1 MGLGSVGGGVAA
13 ALLDRSETLSNK
25 IGLPIGLK
33 KILVRD
39 PGKTRDP
46 AIPSGLLTTN
56 PEDILDDDDIHVVV
70 EVIGGTDPAA
80 SYLKRALSAGKH
92 VVTANKEVMAQ
103 SGPELFR
110 LAEQN
115 RVNLLF
121 EASVAGGIPIVG
133 CLMNELLANDVFSIR
148 GIINGT
154 TNYILTRMAHQ
165 GAEFQQALKEAQ
177 DKGYAESDPTNDVEG
192 IDAVYKLSILASLA
206 FHHRVA
212 PQDIYRQGISTL
224 EANDFRYAN
233 ELGYAI
239 KSLAIASLE
248 NGSIQA
254 RVYPALIPL
263 DHMLAKVDGVYNAVE
278 VEGSLCGKVLFHGMG
293 AGREPTTSAVVGDLI
308 EIARRIGVQGPPS
321 PMVQNGRPLS
331 IRSIDELETR
341 YYLRLT
347 VADRPGVLAQIS
359 KILGDGG
366 ISLASVIQKDSDPAQ
381 QTAELVIT
389 THPAREASM
398 QRSLQQVAG
407 LEVVTRISN
416 LLRIEGQLDP
426 S

>member
-1 MGLGSVGGGVAA
+1 M
-13 ALLDRSETLSNK
+13 
-25 IGLPIGLK
+25 
-33 KILVRD
+33 
-39 PGKTRDP
+39 
-46 AIPSGLLTTN
+46 
-56 PEDILDDDDIHVVV
+56 
-70 EVIGGTDPAA
+70 
-80 SYLKRALSAGKH
+80 
-92 VVTANKEVMAQ
+92 
-103 SGPELFR
+103 
-110 LAEQN
+110 
-115 RVNLLF
+115 
-121 EASVAGGIPIVG
+121 
-133 CLMNELLANDVFSIR
+133 
-148 GIINGT
+148 
-154 TNYILTRMAHQ
+154 
-165 GAEFQQALKEAQ
+165 
-177 DKGYAESDPTNDVEG
+177 
-192 IDAVYKLSILASLA
+192 
-206 FHHRVA
+206 
-212 PQDIYRQGISTL
+212 
-224 EANDFRYAN
+224 
-233 ELGYAI
+233 
-239 KSLAIASLE
+239 AIASLE